1 MKGIILAGGAGTR
14 LYPLTSIMAKQLQ
27 PVYDKPMIYYPLSVL
42 MLGGIKD
49 ILIIT
54 TPRDLEDFQT
64 LLGDGSRYG
73 VNFIY
78 KTQQSPDGLPEAFVI
93 GEEFIKDEDVCLILG
108 DNLFYGDISFFRNA
122 LVAHREKRDGIK
134 VRIFAYSVADPQSYG
149 VVEFDNATK
158 LVKSI
163 EEKPENPRSHYAIPG
178 LYLFNSEVASRAKK
192 LQRSKRNETEIVDL
206 ILSYKSEN
214 ALGVEIINRGVA
226 WMDMGG
232 PKSLL
237 EASSYIAALEERQG
251 LKVACLEEVALR
263 MGYINTHQF
272 EKLISEMPSS
282 FYKDYLTDISVRLQH
297 LFY

>member
-1 MKGIILAGGAGTR
+1 MKGIVLAGGAGTR
-14 LYPLTSIMAKQLQ
+14 LYPLTSIIAKQLQ
-27 PVYDKPMIYYPLSVL
+27 LVYDKPMIYYPLSML

-54 TPRDLEDFQT
+54 TPRDLGDFQT

-73 VNFIY
+73 VNFRY
-78 KTQQSPDGLPEAFVI
+78 KTQLSPDGLPEAFIV

-122 LVAHREKRDGIK
+122 LIDHKEKRDGIK
-134 VRIFAYSVADPQSYG
+134 AHIFAYSVADPQLYG
-149 VVEFDNATK
+149 VVEFDNVTK

-163 EEKPENPRSHYAIPG
+163 EEKPVNPHSHYAIPG
-178 LYLFNSEVASRAKK
+178 LYIFNSEVAARAKK
-192 LQRSKRNETEIVDL
+192 LQKSKRNETEIVDL

-237 EASSYIAALEERQG
+237 EASLYVAALEESQG
-251 LKVACLEEVALR
+251 VKVACLEEVAFR
-263 MGYINTHQF
+263 MGYINIHQF

-282 FYKDYLTDISVRLQH
+282 FYKDYLIELLKRI
-297 LFY
+297 